1 MANDIRAFQKKIG
14 FFFHNE
20 DLLNEAL
27 THRSYLNENPSWR
40 LPHNERLEFLGDAV
54 LELVVTE
61 FLYGKYP
68 HDDEGRLTS
77 IRAALVNYVALAK
90 AATEIDMGGSVLM
103 SKGEARDTGKAREVI
118 LANAFEALLGA
129 LYLDG
134 GYRIVGDFIRA
145 HVLCSVDD
153 VVTHHLYR
161 DAKSS
166 FQEYAQEHFKITPT
180 YVVLKEEGPDHRK
193 VFTVSVFVGERKV
206 ADGQG
211 YSKQEAE
218 VEAAKNGLYVFK
230 ETGNKRI

>member
-1 MANDIRAFQKKIG
+1 MAHDINAFQKKIG

-20 DLLNEAL
+20 NLLSEAL

-61 FLYGKYP
+61 FLYEKYP
-68 HDDEGRLTS
+68 HDDEGKLTS

-90 AATEIDMGGSVLM
+90 AAMEIDMGNYVLM

-134 GYRIVGDFIRA
+134 GYRIAADFIRT
-145 HVLCSVDD
+145 HVLSAVDD
-153 VVTHHLYR
+153 VVANHLYR

-193 VFTVSVFVGERKV
+193 VFTVGVFVGARKV

-230 ETGNKRI
+230 EAGNKRV

>member
-1 MANDIRAFQKKIG
+1 MAYDINAFQKKIG

-20 DLLNEAL
+20 NLLSEAL

-61 FLYGKYP
+61 FLYEKYP
-68 HDDEGRLTS
+68 HDDEGKLTS

-90 AATEIDMGGSVLM
+90 AAMEIDMGNYVLM

-134 GYRIVGDFIRA
+134 GYRIAADFIRT
-145 HVLCSVDD
+145 HVLSAVDD
-153 VVTHHLYR
+153 VVANHLYR

-193 VFTVSVFVGERKV
+193 VFTVGVFVGARKV

-230 ETGNKRI
+230 EARNKRV

>member
-1 MANDIRAFQKKIG
+1 MAYDVQAFQKKIG

-20 DLLNEAL
+20 NLLSEAL
-27 THRSYLNENPSWR
+27 THRSYLNENPAWR
-40 LPHNERLEFLGDAV
+40 LAHNERLEFLGDAV
-54 LELVVTE
+54 LELAVTE
-61 FLYGKYP
+61 FLYEKYP
-68 HDDEGRLTS
+68 HDDEGKLTS

-90 AATEIDMGGSVLM
+90 AATEIDMGGYVLM

-134 GYRIVGDFIRA
+134 GYRIAADFIRNHILNA
-145 HVLCSVDD
+145 VDD
-153 VVTHHLYR
+153 VVANHLYR

-193 VFTVSVFVGERKV
+193 VFTVGVFVGERKV
-206 ADGQG
+206 AEGQG

-218 VEAAKNGLYVFK
+218 VEAAKNGIYVFK
-230 ETGNKRI
+230 ETGNQRV

>member
-1 MANDIRAFQKKIG
+1 MAYDINAFQKKIG

-20 DLLNEAL
+20 NLLSEAL

-61 FLYGKYP
+61 FLYEKYP
-68 HDDEGRLTS
+68 HDDEGKLTS

-90 AATEIDMGGSVLM
+90 AAMEIDMGNYVLM

-134 GYRIVGDFIRA
+134 GYRIAADFIRT
-145 HVLCSVDD
+145 HVLSAVDD
-153 VVTHHLYR
+153 VVANHLYR

-193 VFTVSVFVGERKV
+193 VFTVGVFVGARKV

-230 ETGNKRI
+230 EAGNKRV